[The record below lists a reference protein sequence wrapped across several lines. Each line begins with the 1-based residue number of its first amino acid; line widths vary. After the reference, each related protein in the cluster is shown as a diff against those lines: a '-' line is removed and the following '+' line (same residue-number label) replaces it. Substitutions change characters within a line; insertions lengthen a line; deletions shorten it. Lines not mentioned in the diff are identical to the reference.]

1 MVQLTQKSILTCLDV
16 TYPPAKFDANC
27 YKVNDH
33 MRTEGGAA
41 ISSKNESLEFLE
53 FQAEILDLEF

>member
-1 MVQLTQKSILTCLDV
+1 
-16 TYPPAKFDANC
+16 
-27 YKVNDH
+27 

-41 ISSKNESLEFLE
+41 ISSKREFLEFLE